1 MFLGRS
7 PEGSCAHALLH
18 WYRCGR
24 LPGAAGVTGVT
35 AALSAPECPHI
46 LQKNCW
52 CCEDAV
58 RKGIGR
64 GAMSLLTL
72 IFAPIVTV
80 LYLILARL
88 WIEFL
93 ANLYRIGDNTQKL
106 VDQIPA

>member
-1 MFLGRS
+1 MRVLRVLYAIS
-7 PEGSCAHALLH
+7 AVIISI
-18 WYRCGR
+18 
-24 LPGAAGVTGVT
+24 AGGVLVLYSVFGFFT
-35 AALSAPECPHI
+35 
-46 LQKNCW
+46 
-52 CCEDAV
+52 
-58 RKGIGR
+58 GR

>member
-1 MFLGRS
+1 MQSASEVGFLKSLFDFQLRHFITMRVLRVLYAIS
-7 PEGSCAHALLH
+7 AVIISI
-18 WYRCGR
+18 
-24 LPGAAGVTGVT
+24 AGGVLVLYSLFGFFT
-35 AALSAPECPHI
+35 
-46 LQKNCW
+46 
-52 CCEDAV
+52 
-58 RKGIGR
+58 GR

-72 IFAPIVTV
+72 IFAPIVTL